1 MFKAF
6 VVNASPII
14 LYSRINRLDLIER
27 LAPRLIIPSKVI
39 DEVKGGIDKVRFS
52 YNAVNWAMRFKYS
65 DIPPYP
71 SVERWNLGPGETQ
84 VISMCL
90 QNNYLA
96 VLDDRMA
103 RRCIKAH
110 GLFMT
115 GSLGLI
121 LRAKKM
127 KLIDRARPLVYELK
141 SQGMYIETEIIEK
154 ALLSFGE

>member
-1 MFKAF
+1 
-6 VVNASPII
+6 
-14 LYSRINRLDLIER
+14 
-27 LAPRLIIPSKVI
+27 
-39 DEVKGGIDKVRFS
+39 
-52 YNAVNWAMRFKYS
+52 
-65 DIPPYP
+65 
-71 SVERWNLGPGETQ
+71 
-84 VISMCL
+84 MCL
-90 QNNYLA
+90 QKKHLA
-96 VLDDRMA
+96 ILDDRMA

>member
-65 DIPPYP
+65 DIPPYQ
-71 SVERWNLGPGETQ
+71 SVER
-84 VISMCL
+84 
-90 QNNYLA
+90 
-96 VLDDRMA
+96 
-103 RRCIKAH
+103 
-110 GLFMT
+110 
-115 GSLGLI
+115 
-121 LRAKKM
+121 
-127 KLIDRARPLVYELK
+127 
-141 SQGMYIETEIIEK
+141 
-154 ALLSFGE
+154 